1 MMQGAAAAKQF
12 VNEYL
17 AQDLPSRLVTYRN
30 HWKTDEDSLPDP
42 LLYLTYEPVALD
54 HWPTIITLAIATAD
68 ITRTDYDFN
77 LNPEYRVRYNMRT
90 YVWVKADGSD
100 VCTLMRDNMTTVVRS
115 ALLDHASLEAADSEN
130 CQVRVDEGTMR
141 EEFSDLTLIKG
152 ERVLAGAYVAY
163 DITLN
168 ESVTRQPV
176 GTLNEFDIDGM
187 TLAQL
192 MEERNN
198 E

>member
-1 MMQGAAAAKQF
+1 MMQGAGAAKHF
-12 VNEYL
+12 VNSYL
-17 AQDLPSRLVTYRN
+17 SKDLPSRLITYRN
-30 HWKTDEDSLPDP
+30 HWRLDEDSLPDP

-54 HWPTIITLAIATAD
+54 HWPTVITLAISTAD

-100 VCTLMRDNMTTVVRS
+100 ICTEMRDNMTTVVRS
-115 ALLDHASLEAADSEN
+115 ALLDHASLQAADTDGCE
-130 CQVRVDEGTMR
+130 VRVDEGTLR

-163 DITLN
+163 DINLN
-168 ESVTRQPV
+168 ETITRSGH
-176 GTLNEFDIDGM
+176 GTLSTIDIDGM

-192 MEERNN
+192 MEER
-198 E
+198 EQ